1 MLVIGASG
9 YLGSEVFRQAGAR
22 ALGTYSS
29 HPLASCQ
36 HYNFFTDAL
45 TPILARLEPNAP
57 VVFAA
62 AVERVQA
69 DSQIFL
75 SALKRFVGEIA
86 RSKRRLVYVSSDA
99 VFSGTK
105 GQYSEDDTP
114 DALSLYGQNL
124 RYFEQEVAEQV
135 ANSLIVR
142 VSYMYGDTDSHK
154 DRRIIEAR
162 AALDSG
168 QSFYRYDNIH
178 KSPVPV
184 VAAARMITS
193 LARSDISGVL
203 HIPGPRLSIFE
214 FFTKELKSIGG
225 LSGRV
230 QACAAELAA
239 GEGPDT
245 SLVNNEESARVLR
258 TLSYL

>member
-9 YLGSEVFRQAGAR
+9 YLGSEVFRRAGAG

-36 HYNFFTDAL
+36 RYNFFADQL

-69 DSQIFL
+69 DSQVFL
-75 SALKRFVGEIA
+75 SALQRFVGEMA
-86 RSKRRLVYVSSDA
+86 RSQRRLVYVSSDA

-105 GQYSEDDTP
+105 GQYTEDDAP

-124 RYFEQEVAEQV
+124 RYFEQIVAEHV
-135 ANSLIVR
+135 AGSLIVR

-154 DRRIIEAR
+154 DRRVEEAC
-162 AALDSG
+162 AALNSG
-168 QSFYRYDNIH
+168 QSFYRYDNIY

-184 VAAARMITS
+184 VAAARVITR

-203 HIPGPRLSIFE
+203 HIPGPRLSIYE
-214 FFTKELKSIGG
+214 FFTNELKPIDG
-225 LSGRV
+225 LSERV
-230 QACAAELAA
+230 QPCIAEFAA

-245 SLVNNEESARVLR
+245 SLVNNEERAHVLR
-258 TLSYL
+258 TLCL